1 MWRSVVY
8 RVLQSLCQAVPIG
21 LLVLVIE
28 ALRSGTVTAGL
39 VWLYGILAV
48 AALAGQ
54 CLFGWLSH
62 THAWIGGMDFSREL
76 RMRVL
81 DHLRRL
87 PMSHHARQ
95 PADTAATFTSDMY
108 AIEIFTESQLP
119 KLAALALP
127 IAIFLRLLVID
138 PPLAIAAGVSVALSV
153 PVFVLTQRRMHHL
166 ARTRQDRL
174 AATTARVIEYV
185 QGIAVIRAFNQHGTA
200 QTRLRGALNDFRA
213 INNKIIYQLVP
224 LFGTFAAI
232 ITLGVP
238 IVIAAT
244 AYRLFGGSI
253 DAGTAIVVV
262 VLVLAIYRPIVD
274 LFGPTALLHIAIA
287 SLDRVAEILDT
298 PAQPQPATTTP
309 LDGYDVRFD
318 HVSFGYESGV
328 TLLDDVTFDA
338 PAHAMTAI
346 VGPSGAGK
354 TTLLSLIARFFD
366 PEAGSVR
373 IGGVDV
379 RELSSDQLFDTVS
392 VVFQDVY
399 LFSGTIYDNIAFGRP
414 DADPDDVTAA
424 ATAAHCHEFIA
435 ALPDGYQTRVG
446 EGGHTLSGGERQRVS
461 IARAI
466 LKDAPIVLLDE
477 ATAALDPINDKAI
490 QQALARLTVDKT
502 LLVVA
507 HRLPTIQAADQILVL
522 DEGRIV
528 QRGTHDQLLDQP
540 GLYARFCAQR
550 TKATGWHLARTT
562 APHERAP
569 QP

>member
-328 TLLDDVTFDA
+328 TLLDDVT
-338 PAHAMTAI
+338 
-346 VGPSGAGK
+346 
-354 TTLLSLIARFFD
+354 
-366 PEAGSVR
+366 
-373 IGGVDV
+373 
-379 RELSSDQLFDTVS
+379 
-392 VVFQDVY
+392 
-399 LFSGTIYDNIAFGRP
+399 
-414 DADPDDVTAA
+414 AA